1 MHLKHKYLH
10 FILISLIII
19 LLSSCSRLPKNPSSQ
34 NKTIL
39 VVKTDLINSSK
50 YNVQTRFK
58 FKINSK
64 SGALDEFWLTP
75 SGSLSIIKSL
85 DVGSYTINGYESAPV
100 ATSSKGNQKHNM
112 SGSFDLGYGQITIL
126 EKKISYKQE
135 PYGSGGWK
143 ANWNIK
149 SLSYTE
155 KQKIISELR
164 KDENFNKW
172 SMYKNIASVGSGKIV
187 DSSITEPQGW
197 CSKENWN
204 NTYYN
209 PSEENLNLFISRCR
223 DVNNEYRKEAVVKLN
238 RLKEISKKVMLC
250 SESKLIQAGDNDDKI
265 EDFIEK
271 CNTPSNRFYK
281 TAVNKLKELQK
292 VEPLKISVVQ
302 NDPKSINEAI
312 ILPIGILGNISE
324 TKQTIIYNKF
334 LDVVSN
340 DYDLISQEE
349 YEKAEEEAFQ
359 QLDYEEC
366 TEDQCIRLIQEFLQ
380 VENLFKI
387 QLVNDEEDIQVSLTF
402 IDLDKK
408 LVKTDFCEGCK
419 TSELIGMI
427 NSLYQELQQKRRK

>member
-10 FILISLIII
+10 FIPISLIII
-19 LLSSCSRLPKNPSSQ
+19 LISSCSRLPKNPSSQ

-50 YNVQTRFK
+50 HNVQTRFK
-58 FKINSK
+58 FKINSNY
-64 SGALDEFWLTP
+64 GALDEFWITP
-75 SGSLSIIKSL
+75 SGSISIIKSL

-126 EKKISYKQE
+126 DKKLSYKQE
-135 PYGSGGWK
+135 PYGNGGWK

-155 KQKIISELR
+155 KQRIVSELR

-187 DSSITEPQGW
+187 DSSTNEPTGF
-197 CSKENWN
+197 CSKKYWEFAKF
-204 NTYYN
+204 N
-209 PSEENLNLFISRCR
+209 PSKQNLNNFI
-223 DVNNEYRKEAVVKLN
+223 NNCKDKDSKYRLEAIAKYKFLHENNKTDLN
-238 RLKEISKKVMLC
+238 C
-250 SESKLIQAGDNDDKI
+250 SESSLIKAGDNDNKI
-265 EDFIEK
+265 KEFIDK
-271 CNTPSNRFYK
+271 CNTPTNRFYK

-292 VEPLKISVVQ
+292 VEPLKIVVQ

-359 QLDYEEC
+359 ELDYDEC

-380 VENLFKI
+380 VENFFKI
-387 QLVNDEEDIQVSLTF
+387 QLVNDEGDIQVSLTF

-408 LVKTDFCEGCK
+408 LVKTDFCEDCK

-427 NSLYQELQQKRRK
+427 NSLYQDLQQKR